1 VHKNKKVIKMSDKV
15 NSVWRYLSE
24 LNIDKDDCVELIRLL
39 SLRHNMNDNKA
50 DAIEHIL
57 NI

>member
-1 VHKNKKVIKMSDKV
+1 MSEKVDD
-15 NSVWRYLSE
+15 VWRYLSE
-24 LNIDKDDCVELIRLL
+24 VNIDSDDCVELIRLL

-57 NI
+57 KI